1 MGKKIYMLGQLLQE
15 ELSKFSIRAL
25 KPRRSGK
32 KNSLWRWQRK
42 GDTETAP
49 TFSSYLTSSL

>member
-32 KNSLWRWQRK
+32 KIVYGGGRER
-42 GDTETAP
+42 ETQKQLP
-49 TFSSYLTSSL
+49 RSPHT